1 MRLVKLGLGWLAIC
15 ALTAAGS
22 YYGAIELDQDL
33 GLQAKLCPSCAAGGG
48 PVTPPVSSPGN
59 GSPSQGNPGSTGS
72 TGGPDNVS
80 PVTNPNPPVATPPPS
95 QYTPTPAPARSN
107 PPQPGYPAP
116 SYPTNPPPQRQPQYQ
131 PPVQS
136 PIQRPPTQAPAPGVD
151 VSGLVVRYNALL
163 DRANAINNEF
173 GQIERDLKSQG
184 QSLRGDIQSARQ
196 TMIQSMNG
204 AAAAL
209 RAKDG
214 STASRLMQK
223 AEQEINFLEQSR

>member
-48 PVTPPVSSPGN
+48 PVTPPASSPGN
-59 GSPSQGNPGSTGS
+59 GNPSQGNPGSTGS
-72 TGGPDNVS
+72 TGNVS
-80 PVTNPNPPVATPPPS
+80 PVTNPNPPVSTPPPS
-95 QYTPTPAPARSN
+95 PYAPTPAPARNN
-107 PPQPGYPAP
+107 PPQPSYPAP

-131 PPVQS
+131 PPAQA
-136 PIQRPPTQAPAPGVD
+136 PIQRPPTPAPAPGVD

-163 DRANAINNEF
+163 DRANSINNEF
-173 GQIERDLKSQG
+173 AQIERDLKSQG

-196 TMIQSMNG
+196 TMLSSMQG
-204 AAAAL
+204 AAAAI

-214 STASRLMQK
+214 STASRLMQI
-223 AEQEINFLEQSR
+223 AEQKINFLEQSR